1 MGFPIKQRLPTSI
14 HAAAGDSGTADS
26 PPPIKTESSGL
37 DILSAVV
44 ASQRSDLPPPPAA
57 LGLSY
62 DATSACIS
70 DSSSTGPSPY
80 PPYQS
85 STDHAIGSNPTVKPT
100 AMKAKANT
108 TSPKYNT
115 THKRAKTFPEILL
128 DIMSNPEYSHIVSWL
143 PHGQSFAIHN
153 ADEFVSIILPKYF
166 RKVIFRSFIR
176 KLNRWGFRSVKRSVS
191 GYESTFEHKLFV
203 RDQPELIARMF
214 CKSNP
219 SDKMSM
225 TAKKREEIMNSA
237 PTSMTAVKA
246 EDVVHLQNATAA
258 RDLSLNNRVAST
270 HTATSARAAAA
281 AEGFVPPQVRHRE
294 EDILHQSLME
304 EAYRN
309 SRSYISQQYNE
320 LLLQEMR
327 RRTMLDLVQRMNR
340 RPDDDL
346 VQRLALTLRQQQQE
360 DLIQQQQEDRRYA
373 EPLDSRFYMG
383 AASRHQ
389 GYR

>member
-14 HAAAGDSGTADS
+14 HAAAAADSGADS

-44 ASQRSDLPPPPAA
+44 ASQRSDLPPPPA

-85 STDHAIGSNPTVKPT
+85 STDEIGSNPSVKPT

-203 RDQPELIARMF
+203 RDQPGLIARMF

-219 SDKMSM
+219 SDKMSSM
-225 TAKKREEIMNSA
+225 AAKKREEIMNST

-258 RDLSLNNRVAST
+258 RDMSLSHRVASISA
-270 HTATSARAAAA
+270 ATSARAAAA
-281 AEGFVPPQVRHRE
+281 AVAAGGESFPPQGRHRE

-309 SRSYISQQYNE
+309 SRSYISQQYQE

-327 RRTMLDLVQRMNR
+327 QRTMMDLVQRMNR

-346 VQRLALTLRQQQQE
+346 VQRLALTLRQQQ
-360 DLIQQQQEDRRYA
+360 EDRRYA

-383 AASRHQ
+383 EAAGRGGASRHP

>member
-14 HAAAGDSGTADS
+14 HAAAGDSGADS

-44 ASQRSDLPPPPAA
+44 ASQRSDLPPPPPAA

-85 STDHAIGSNPTVKPT
+85 STDVIGSNPTVKPT

-203 RDQPELIARMF
+203 RDQPGLIARMF

-219 SDKMSM
+219 SDKMPSVA
-225 TAKKREEIMNSA
+225 AKKREEIMNST
-237 PTSMTAVKA
+237 TSNMTAVKA

-258 RDLSLNNRVAST
+258 RDMSLSHRVASISA
-270 HTATSARAAAA
+270 ATSARAAAVA
-281 AEGFVPPQVRHRE
+281 AASEGFVPPQVRHRE

-309 SRSYISQQYNE
+309 SRSYISQQYQE

-327 RRTMLDLVQRMNR
+327 QRTMMDLVQRMNR

-346 VQRLALTLRQQQQE
+346 VQRLALTLRQQQ
-360 DLIQQQQEDRRYA
+360 EDRRYA

-383 AASRHQ
+383 EAAGRGGASRHP